1 MTRACKSFLPELIE
15 ERVAQLVDETG
26 ELDEGSVEEL
36 LEEVVD
42 YLLGFI
48 DEPSLIRSAP
58 ELVDLLLW
66 EPLPFRPWLAMME
79 FGSRPSV
86 GAALAWVITDWVS
99 RATLHDL
106 AEELTGD
113 VVLRV
118 VGELLTLMEP
128 PQSLLS

>member
-1 MTRACKSFLPELIE
+1 
-15 ERVAQLVDETG
+15 
-26 ELDEGSVEEL
+26 
-36 LEEVVD
+36 
-42 YLLGFI
+42 
-48 DEPSLIRSAP
+48 LIRSAP